1 MNKEVIQWDYKGFK
15 YGDFGGFE
23 DATNELKK
31 LGKQGW
37 EATANITDGKILLKR
52 PVGVIN
58 MELEETVV
66 RKPNRDEVFSS
77 NRSNLNLSFF

>member
-1 MNKEVIQWDYKGFK
+1 MNKEVTQWDYKEVK
-15 YGDFGGFE
+15 YRDFGGSIAF
-23 DATNELKK
+23 TNELKK

-37 EATANITDGKILLKR
+37 EATANITDGEILLKR

-77 NRSNLNLSFF
+77 NRSN

>member
-31 LGKQGW
+31 LGVP
-37 EATANITDGKILLKR
+37 ERNIKLYWYGKTKNNPQSAPNKENRKCEILIHK
-52 PVGVIN
+52 
-58 MELEETVV
+58 
-66 RKPNRDEVFSS
+66 
-77 NRSNLNLSFF
+77 

>member
-77 NRSNLNLSFF
+77 NISN

>member
-1 MNKEVIQWDYKGFK
+1 MNKEVTQYEYLRTKYDNPQYKNENDK
-15 YGDFGGFE
+15 
-23 DATNELKK
+23 ANELGKK
-31 LGKQGW
+31 GW
-37 EATANITDGKILLKR
+37 EMIGYSQGSAVYKR

-77 NRSNLNLSFF
+77 NRSN